1 MEALIFPSGIL
12 SQPLHSPGLNRN
24 RTFRHRAA
32 SFRLLFL
39 TIQLTPAAPPPPPKG
54 NNKKEKEKE
63 RQTHALRT
71 VSDSSFL
78 CEQTVKRKRNP
89 LTKGERLRCR
99 KLNTMLRT
107 ERCGPW

>member
-39 TIQLTPAAPPPPPKG
+39 TIQLTPAAPPP
-54 NNKKEKEKE
+54 KKEI
-63 RQTHALRT
+63 
-71 VSDSSFL
+71 
-78 CEQTVKRKRNP
+78 
-89 LTKGERLRCR
+89 TKKKKKKKDRH
-99 KLNTMLRT
+99 ML
-107 ERCGPW
+107 